1 MFTKQKYRGKKC
13 RPGNVGDR
21 KAPQGIFKVRF
32 MADPGP
38 ARMAVKPSE
47 AAVAAA
53 LIECI
58 DFYSQ
63 RAERITSDLLDV
75 IALINFR
82 SGC

>member
-1 MFTKQKYRGKKC
+1 
-13 RPGNVGDR
+13 
-21 KAPQGIFKVRF
+21 

-63 RAERITSDLLDV
+63 RAERIMSDLLDV
-75 IALINFR
+75 IALINLR

>member
-1 MFTKQKYRGKKC
+1 
-13 RPGNVGDR
+13 
-21 KAPQGIFKVRF
+21 
-32 MADPGP
+32 
-38 ARMAVKPSE
+38 MAVKPSE

-58 DFYSQ
+58 DSYSQ

-75 IALINFR
+75 IALINLR

>member
-1 MFTKQKYRGKKC
+1 
-13 RPGNVGDR
+13 
-21 KAPQGIFKVRF
+21 

-38 ARMAVKPSE
+38 ARMAVKPTE

-53 LIECI
+53 LIDRI

-63 RAERITSDLLDV
+63 RAKRITSDLLDV